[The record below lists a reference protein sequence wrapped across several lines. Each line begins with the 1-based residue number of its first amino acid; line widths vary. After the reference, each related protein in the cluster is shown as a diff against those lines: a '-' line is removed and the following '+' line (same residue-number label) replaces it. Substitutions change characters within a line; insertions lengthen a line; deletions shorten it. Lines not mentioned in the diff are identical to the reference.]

1 MNEVKVNELKFDDEA
16 VRKVGQYIL
25 KETLGKGG
33 YSWVKKG
40 VDEKTKQPV
49 ALKFMTRVEKS
60 YEKEQAQQ
68 VRTEIKSL
76 MRVNHV
82 NVMKLYAYNLNC
94 LYPEKSGAKL
104 MTILLVLEYCPGG
117 ELFDILYYT
126 SQLDAITAR
135 TFFIQMMKG
144 IKACHDVGIVHRD
157 IKPQN
162 LLMDHNF
169 QLKLTDFGLSFL
181 GRDKVDSEKLVMN
194 THYVGTR
201 GYQAPELLKR
211 DPYTKAC
218 DIFSAGVVLFILLT
232 GYPPFE
238 QAIKGDKWFNPLYKK
253 NTDKFWEQHKGC
265 GVDDHCKY
273 LLGRMM
279 AYRATDRP
287 TLEQVLN
294 HPWVVGENARV
305 HSPKELARV
314 LKTRHR
320 ETRRRRRHDKKKMTE
335 MQNSIKKQP
344 KSGLKRELNTI
355 PCPVVAPEDW
365 VPTSMSFTTKA
376 DHLEEAYWLAR
387 NVFVIAFNDQTYT
400 NESPDPWTL
409 ITAIKLKSDQGN
421 DYEYLVQIRIVEL
434 QGLGKYCFK
443 FSRLQGDP
451 LRFRMIWS
459 QIEAYFLSMTSA
471 DGKHLVF
478 QDYVEYYFSAE
489 DSSEEVKNSEA
500 NEVETKKV
508 ITEVA
513 VEADDI
519 ETLETDKIV
528 TAQVAEEK
536 NVLPLLGQ

>member
-1 MNEVKVNELKFDDEA
+1 
-16 VRKVGQYIL
+16 
-25 KETLGKGG
+25 
-33 YSWVKKG
+33 
-40 VDEKTKQPV
+40 
-49 ALKFMTRVEKS
+49 MTRVEKS

-94 LYPEKSGAKL
+94 LYPEKNGAKL

-126 SQLDAITAR
+126 SQLDAVTAR

-181 GRDKVDSEKLVMN
+181 GRENIDSKKLVMN

-211 DPYTKAC
+211 EPYTKAC

-238 QAIKGDKWFNPLYKK
+238 QAIKRDKWFNPLTSN
-253 NTDKFWEQHKGC
+253 NTNKFWEQHKGC

-294 HPWVVGENARV
+294 HPWVAGENARV
-305 HSPKELARV
+305 HSPIELARV
-314 LKTRHR
+314 LKSRHR
-320 ETRRRRRHDKKKMTE
+320 DTRRRRRCDRKKMSE
-335 MQNSIKKQP
+335 MQDSIKKQKGINGINKP
-344 KSGLKRELNTI
+344 KRSVLP

-365 VPTSMSFTTKA
+365 VPTSMSFTTKS
-376 DHLEEAYWLAR
+376 DHLEDAYWLAR
-387 NVFVIAFNDQTYT
+387 NVFDIAFRNQPLTT
-400 NESPDPWTL
+400 ESPDPWTL
-409 ITAIKLKSDQGN
+409 ITAIKLKNEQGN
-421 DYEYLVQIRIVEL
+421 NYEYLVQIRIVEL
-434 QGLGKYCFK
+434 LGLGKYCFQ
-443 FSRLQGDP
+443 FSRLKGDP
-451 LRFRMIWS
+451 LRFRSIWS
-459 QIEAYFLSMTSA
+459 EIEAYFLSMTST
-471 DGKHLVF
+471 DGKHPVF
-478 QDYVEYYFSAE
+478 QDYVEYYFGAE
-489 DSSEEVKNSEA
+489 DSSEEAKTSET
-500 NEVETKKV
+500 NEVETKRV
-508 ITEVA
+508 ITEVT
-513 VEADDI
+513 VKADDV
-519 ETLETDKIV
+519 ETEKVV
-528 TAQVAEEK
+528 TAEAAEEK
-536 NVLPLLGQ
+536 NVLPPVGPVSK